1 MNRDEFLSGQ
11 RYQPGKVETLLLF
24 ILFVLLIYY
33 ILIFVNYSLLC
44 FMIIDNLSLVYN
56 IMLIV
61 FTFGGGVFLLIFLL
75 QTLYNLIARYFCIF
89 LYSL

>member
-1 MNRDEFLSGQ
+1 MNRVEFLSGQ

-44 FMIIDNLSLVYN
+44 FLIIDNLSLCIYYAHS
-56 IMLIV
+56 IYI
-61 FTFGGGVFLLIFLL
+61 GG
-75 QTLYNLIARYFCIF
+75 RYFFANILTANF
-89 LYSL
+89 IQFDRKALLYISL